1 MRLRGIAGLVMA
13 GGMLAG
19 CATTSGPVQVGSP
32 NPFGYMKKSA
42 VCKTTP
48 VVKGADGQLSTT
60 MTVRSD
66 DGLCELLISQPDGK
80 PYASFGVAPV
90 PEHGKAFMY
99 SLDNDTHVT
108 YTPTLAYAGQDAF
121 TVILVPGPGQQRT
134 KLTVTA
140 QVDATGVYV
149 PKPAI
154 TGPTPAAEPSTKG
167 RKKAAAHHSASAS
180 KSKH

>member
-1 MRLRGIAGLVMA
+1 VRLRGIAGLVMA

-154 TGPTPAAEPSTKG
+154 TRPTPAAKG
-167 RKKAAAHHSASAS
+167 KKKAAAHHSASAS